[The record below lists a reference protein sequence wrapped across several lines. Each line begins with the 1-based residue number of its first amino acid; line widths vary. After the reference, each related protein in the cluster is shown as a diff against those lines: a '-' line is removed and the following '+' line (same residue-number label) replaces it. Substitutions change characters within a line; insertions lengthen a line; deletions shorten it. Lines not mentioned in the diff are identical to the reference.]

1 MISTTQQRRA
11 IGSAFVAFVIVFI
24 LWQVADNDSI
34 LLYPFRLMVTF
45 AHEAGHGL
53 SAIATGGRF
62 IEFRVFPNGSGV
74 ALTAGGNRVVIL
86 QMGYLG
92 AALFGAV
99 LLYTANRVRNTRLV
113 CFMVGLFFML
123 CALLFTRAGGSF
135 MTGLVVG
142 FILLMLASAVSRSAP
157 RASQILGLVAVAVV
171 ILTFISL
178 SGNTALLVGLIAGGL
193 LIAIS
198 FTVAVDTLLFV
209 LNFLALIT
217 GLNAVSDIL
226 VLTRNA
232 DIGLGVVR
240 NDAAALADFTNL
252 PVQLWL
258 AVWIVLAVV
267 MMATSAYFAF
277 IRPARR

>member
-1 MISTTQQRRA
+1 MVSTTQQRRA

-135 MTGLVVG
+135 MTGLVIG
-142 FILLMLASAVSRSAP
+142 FILLMLASALSRNAP
-157 RASQILGLVAVAVV
+157 KESQILGLVALAVV
-171 ILTFISL
+171 IFTFISL

-198 FTVAVDTLLFV
+198 FTLAVDTLLFV

-226 VLTRNA
+226 VLTRNT

-258 AVWIVLAVV
+258 AIWIVVAVGL
-267 MMATSAYFAF
+267 MATSAYFAF
-277 IRPARR
+277 IRPARS